1 MLVLTRKSGQK
12 LIIANDIEIVI
23 LEIRGDAVKIGIEAP
38 KHITIY
44 REEIYEEIKKSNQKA
59 GSEKLSS
66 TGLDLA
72 AQAIGKINPNNP
84 KLPPNNLIK
93 PFLIRP
99 EQE

>member
-59 GSEKLSS
+59 SSAEKISS
-66 TGLDLA
+66 SSLDIA
-72 AQAIGKINPNNP
+72 AQVLGKVNPQIPQKNQA
-84 KLPPNNLIK
+84 K

-99 EQE
+99 EQD